1 LSTIVPNRA
10 EIGTF
15 VAELVAE
22 WDAKTLVDRLEIQV
36 GNDLQYI
43 RINGT
48 LVGGQAAMAQSLPT
62 PSLASFDVHEF
73 AFKPPQVYNDGS
85 KTCRFGRKRRAELAM
100 IFAFCAHSAA

>member
-1 LSTIVPNRA
+1 MPNRA

-73 AFKPPQVYNDGS
+73 ALKPPQVYNDGS
-85 KTCRFGRKRRAELAM
+85 KTCRF
-100 IFAFCAHSAA
+100 CAQTKG